1 MHHYNYI
8 ITGAG
13 CAGSSLLARMM
24 REPFFE
30 GKKILVV
37 DQSPKIKNDRTWCFW
52 EKNAGLFEPVVYHRW
67 EKLNFYSL
75 FFSSTLHI
83 KPYQYKMI
91 RGIDLY
97 EFVKKGSQ
105 IHGNIEW
112 RYETVKNIH
121 TLNGQAIVELENE
134 TVTAE
139 YVFNSIPGIPAR
151 KIAQKD
157 KGLKRRQLLQH
168 FKGYIIQTNQPAF
181 NPAEATFMDFRVD
194 QKHGTSFVYCLPVSE
209 TTALVEYTLFT
220 KELLQQEEYDMELQ
234 AYISSSLN
242 IKDYEIIHE
251 EYGIISMTSQKFPLQ
266 DGRIVYMGIAGG
278 QVKGSSGYAF
288 QFIQKR
294 TAEIVQGLI
303 KGDRSFAKQTF
314 AEKRFHFYDRVLLN
328 VLCKN
333 RMDGADIFARIFRY
347 NPPERVLQF
356 LDNESSLMDDLRIMR
371 SVPSSVFL
379 PAALEEII

>member
-37 DQSPKIKNDRTWCFW
+37 DQSPKTKNDRTWCFW
-52 EKNAGLFEPVVYHRW
+52 EKNAGLFEPIVYHRW

-75 FFSSTLHI
+75 FFSSTLNI

-157 KGLKRRQLLQH
+157 KGLKRWHLLQH

-220 KELLQQEEYDMELQ
+220 KELLQQEEYDQELQ

-251 EYGIISMTSQKFPLQ
+251 EYGIIPMTSQKFPLQ

>member
-37 DQSPKIKNDRTWCFW
+37 DQSPKTKNDRTWCFW
-52 EKNAGLFEPVVYHRW
+52 EKNAGLFEPIVYHRW

-75 FFSSTLHI
+75 FFSSTLNI

-112 RYETVKNIH
+112 RYETVKNID

-220 KELLQQEEYDMELQ
+220 KELLQQEEYDQELQ

-251 EYGIISMTSQKFPLQ
+251 EYGIIPMTSQKSPLQ

-356 LDNESSLMDDLRIMR
+356 LDNESSLIDDLRIMR

>member
-37 DQSPKIKNDRTWCFW
+37 DQSPKTKNDRTWCFW
-52 EKNAGLFEPVVYHRW
+52 EKNAGLFEPIVYHRW

-75 FFSSTLHI
+75 FFSSTLNI

-112 RYETVKNIH
+112 RYETVKNID

-139 YVFNSIPGIPAR
+139 YVFNSIPSIPAR

-157 KGLKRRQLLQH
+157 KGLKRWHLLQH

-220 KELLQQEEYDMELQ
+220 KELLQQEEYDQELQ

-251 EYGIISMTSQKFPLQ
+251 EYGIIPMTSQKFPLQ

-371 SVPSSVFL
+371 SVPCSVFL